1 MRSRCRAY
9 AVGAMPLALAAHRAG
24 DAAGRADNAAAALMA
39 APRICAGAA
48 AARARMLVHL
58 SNPFEPTAMTHT
70 PARRR
75 TVLLTCAAAGAAGL
89 LPRAFAQGAGDWPSR
104 PIRMVVPFAPGG
116 ATDVVARLFAQRL
129 AEALKQP
136 VVVDNKGG
144 ASGTIGTAEV
154 ARAAP
159 DGYTLLMNTAGA
171 QVLSPALYKVNFH
184 PLTSFAP
191 ICLINNVGLVLVA
204 NPGLGV
210 AKVQQLAELARKPGK
225 RLNYAGGSAMISLIG
240 EQLKATLGAADMIVV
255 AYKGTGPQLQ
265 AVVGG
270 EADITVDPFNGVQL
284 IRAGK
289 LKPLAVLSKKRSP
302 ALPDVPTMEESGLH
316 DMTFSSW
323 AGLLAPAGTPA
334 PIVQRLNAE
343 VLKILALPEVREQLA
358 KIDYEP
364 VGSTP
369 EQFAKVIAED
379 AERWARL
386 VKERNFQPGS

>member
-1 MRSRCRAY
+1 
-9 AVGAMPLALAAHRAG
+9 
-24 DAAGRADNAAAALMA
+24 
-39 APRICAGAA
+39 
-48 AARARMLVHL
+48 MLVHL

-204 NPGLGV
+204 GGALFTAA
-210 AKVQQLAELARKPGK
+210 AKIAYFPVLAIA
-225 RLNYAGGSAMISLIG
+225 
-240 EQLKATLGAADMIVV
+240 IVV
-255 AYKGTGPQLQ
+255 CVET
-265 AVVGG
+265 AV
-270 EADITVDPFNGVQL
+270 Q
-284 IRAGK
+284 
-289 LKPLAVLSKKRSP
+289 
-302 ALPDVPTMEESGLH
+302 
-316 DMTFSSW
+316 
-323 AGLLAPAGTPA
+323 
-334 PIVQRLNAE
+334 
-343 VLKILALPEVREQLA
+343 
-358 KIDYEP
+358 
-364 VGSTP
+364 
-369 EQFAKVIAED
+369 
-379 AERWARL
+379 
-386 VKERNFQPGS
+386 